1 MHRLTF
7 YPLGNADCCLI
18 DLANGQKILFD
29 YAGRK
34 LHDVN
39 LAQKRQLHRG
49 SVVPEED

>member
-29 YAGRK
+29 YGDIVLSK
-34 LHDVN
+34 PNIVGCN
-39 LAQKRQLHRG
+39 
-49 SVVPEED
+49 